1 MGRSRAYKIPRYRGN
16 VFFGRRLNLLDW
28 NYRGS
33 SRGENMKDSNIVV
46 GLQVDVASAEMKERL
61 EKAVLVIDRRI
72 EDLALRAEKGSLT
85 AEDFDDRSNR
95 SSFDDDDFADLPPKK
110 LKAAVRRRLDSLN
123 DAKMQVSF
131 LAEHVIA
138 GVTYRLDAED
148 AWRLATLHVEVE

>member
-1 MGRSRAYKIPRYRGN
+1 
-16 VFFGRRLNLLDW
+16 
-28 NYRGS
+28 
-33 SRGENMKDSNIVV
+33 MKQEGIVV
-46 GLQVDVASAEMKERL
+46 GFQVDVASAEMKERL

-148 AWRLATLHVEVE
+148 ARRLATLHVEVE

>member
-1 MGRSRAYKIPRYRGN
+1 MRSRPYRVRRFRGN

-28 NYRGS
+28 NNRS
-33 SRGENMKDSNIVV
+33 SRRENVKQEGIVV
-46 GLQVDVASAEMKERL
+46 GFQVDVASAEMKERL

-110 LKAAVRRRLDSLN
+110 LKVAVRRRLDSLN

>member
-28 NYRGS
+28 NNRS
-33 SRGENMKDSNIVV
+33 SRRENVKQEGIVV
-46 GLQVDVASAEMKERL
+46 GFQVDVASAEMKERL

-148 AWRLATLHVEVE
+148 ARRLATLHVEVE